1 MKKLLIIIGLSI
13 LLPSCALVD
22 AYLMTKY
29 DPNEYKLATDIRT
42 QASFAKELCNYPLIS
57 KTNAENIVFLTTT
70 LKNYAEQLPHN
81 KPMQESSI
89 QLNDIAQGLKNQ
101 YNSEKVSEVFC
112 RIKFKSIED
121 NSIKMQQIEG
131 SKPK

>member
-1 MKKLLIIIGLSI
+1 MKKLI
-13 LLPSCALVD
+13 LLTVVLLSGCARLIE
-22 AYLMTKY
+22 AYLMKY

-57 KTNAENIVFLTTT
+57 KTNAENIVFFTTT

>member
-1 MKKLLIIIGLSI
+1 MKKLI
-13 LLPSCALVD
+13 LLTVVLLSGCASLID
-22 AYLMTKY
+22 AYLMKY